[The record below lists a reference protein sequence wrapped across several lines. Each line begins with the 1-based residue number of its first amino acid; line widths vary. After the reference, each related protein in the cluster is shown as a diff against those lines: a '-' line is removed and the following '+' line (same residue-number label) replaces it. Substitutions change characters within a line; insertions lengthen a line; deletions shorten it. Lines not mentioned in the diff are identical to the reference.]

1 MLCEGDVREKYQKT
15 EKYILKTIKM
25 KKMLLSALA
34 LLAWGF
40 TSDVQAQTEA
50 SQTLPMDKEIRQG
63 VLSNGLKYYIRHN
76 EKPKGMAEFYIVHDV
91 GAIQEDDNQQGLAHF
106 LEHMA
111 FNGTKNYPGKSMI
124 EYLEK
129 VGVKFG
135 ANLNAFTSWD
145 LTQYYMTD
153 VPVAR
158 EGVVDSTLMVLHDW
172 SHFINLDPKEIDSE
186 RGVIQ
191 EELRTRDGA
200 SWRAQI
206 KMLKALGKG
215 TLYAERNLIGYL
227 DGLAGFTYDD
237 LRQFYDKWYRPDYQA
252 IVVVGDIDVDKIEQ
266 KIATIMADIPAP
278 AADAAKKDVIVI
290 PDNDEPIVSINV
302 DPEMQQSNLM
312 MFYKSQ
318 AMPKQMKN
326 TITYEMIS
334 ILKSYISSMINERL
348 SDIARKPNAP
358 FISAGFSPASSFG
371 ICSTLEVTSGQV
383 LTQDGKLMD
392 GYKALLVE
400 MERMRRYGFTESEY
414 ERAKNNMNSAL
425 DNQYQS
431 RDDREHSHFA
441 ERCIDNFREG
451 TPLYDIETEYQL
463 DKQLV
468 EAITLESINQA
479 IKQMYDPLKNL
490 VIVVNS
496 PKKDGVAV
504 PTEAEL
510 VEALKAAVAAEVE
523 AFKDNVVKE
532 PLIQDESKLKGS
544 PVKKEAFNEAMGTT
558 EWTLAN
564 GVKVV
569 IKQTPYEADAIYL
582 EAVSDGGAAI
592 FADEDYYSAQMLGS
606 VMSMS
611 GISKFSASDLRKQ
624 LSGKQAQAGASAGAY
639 LHAVEGSAALK
650 DVETMFQ
657 LMYLNFTAP
666 RFSEDD
672 FQTLMN
678 RYNAMLANQ
687 MTNPDFIFSQ
697 QLQKT
702 LYGDNY
708 RRQQLTPELLGAIKL
723 ERMADIHS
731 RLFGNAKDFRFTIY
745 GNMSPEELK
754 PLVEKYVGSLPVAK
768 KVTNKFT
775 DDKVREV
782 KGVENDFTA
791 KMEQPKVS
799 VFVGFSGDYKY
810 DVKNSVTLTYL
821 SQALSNRYLKSIR
834 EEKGGTYGVS
844 VRGSH
849 YTRPAQSFLMQISF
863 DTNEQMADEL
873 TSIVLAEIEK
883 IAAEG
888 PLKEDMDKTREFL
901 LKDYK
906 KNVELNGWW
915 SRTLTAYYD
924 FGVDNVN
931 DYEAAVNGVTADDV
945 KALAKR
951 MLDEKSMVKV
961 IMRPEK

>member
-1 MLCEGDVREKYQKT
+1 
-15 EKYILKTIKM
+15 M
-25 KKMLLSALA
+25 KKLLFAVVA
-34 LLAWGF
+34 LLLGA
-40 TSDVQAQTEA
+40 TSVQAQMDA
-50 SQTLPMDKEIRQG
+50 SQPLPVDKEIRQG
-63 VLSNGLKYYIRHN
+63 VLPNGLTYFVRHN
-76 EKPKGMAEFYIVHDV
+76 EKPKGMANFYIVHDV

-111 FNGTKNYPGKSMI
+111 FNGTKTYPGKSMI

-129 VGVKFG
+129 IGVKFG

-145 LTQYYMTD
+145 LTQYYMED

-158 EGVVDSTLMVLHDW
+158 ESVIDSTLMVLHDW

-186 RGVIQ
+186 RGVIK

-227 DGLAGFTYDD
+227 EGLESFTYDD
-237 LRQFYDKWYRPDYQA
+237 IRAFYDKWYRPDYQA
-252 IVVVGDIDVDKIEQ
+252 VVVVGDIDVDKVEQ
-266 KIATIMADIPAP
+266 KIKSMMADIPAP

-312 MFYKSQ
+312 MLYKSQ
-318 AMPKQMKN
+318 AMPKQMNN
-326 TITYEMIS
+326 TLTYEMIS

-348 SDIARKPNAP
+348 SDIARKPDAP

-371 ICSTLEVTSGQV
+371 ICSTLETTVGQV
-383 LTQDGKLMD
+383 MTQDGKLMD

-400 MERMRRYGFTESEY
+400 MERMRRYGFTEGEY

-431 RDDREHSHFA
+431 RDDREHTHFA
-441 ERCIDNFREG
+441 ERCIDHFRLG

-463 DKQLV
+463 DKQLT
-468 EAITLESINQA
+468 EAITLETINQA
-479 IKQMYDPLKNL
+479 VKQMYEPLKNL

-504 PTEAEL
+504 PTETEL
-510 VEALKAAVAAEVE
+510 VEALKAAVAAEIE
-523 AFKDNVVKE
+523 PFKDNVVKV
-532 PLIQDESKLKGS
+532 PLIENEAALKGS
-544 PVKKEAFNEAMGTT
+544 SVKKETLNEAMGTT
-558 EWTLAN
+558 EWTLKN
-564 GVKVV
+564 GIKVV
-569 IKQTPYEADAIYL
+569 VKQTPYEADAIYL
-582 EAVSDGGAAI
+582 QAVSEGGAAI
-592 FADEDYYSAQMLGS
+592 FADEDYYSAQMLGG

-611 GISKFSASDLRKQ
+611 GISQFSASDLRKQ
-624 LSGKQAQAGASAGAY
+624 LSGKQARVAASAGSY

-657 LMYLNFTAP
+657 LMYLHFTAP

-708 RRQQLTPELLGAIKL
+708 RRQQLTPELLQSIKL

-810 DVKNSVTLTYL
+810 DIKNAVALTYL

-873 TSIVLAEIEK
+873 TAIVIAEIEK

-961 IMRPEK
+961 VMRPEK

>member
-1 MLCEGDVREKYQKT
+1 
-15 EKYILKTIKM
+15 M
-25 KKMLLSALA
+25 KKLLFAVVALILGA
-34 LLAWGF
+34 
-40 TSDVQAQTEA
+40 TSVQAQMDA
-50 SQTLPMDKEIRQG
+50 SQPLPVDKEIRQG
-63 VLSNGLKYYIRHN
+63 VLPNGLTYFVRHN
-76 EKPKGMAEFYIVHDV
+76 EKPKGMANFYIVHDV

-111 FNGTKNYPGKSMI
+111 FNGTKTYPGKSMI

-129 VGVKFG
+129 IGVKFG

-145 LTQYYMTD
+145 LTQYYMED

-158 EGVVDSTLMVLHDW
+158 ESVIDSTLMVLHDW
-172 SHFINLDPKEIDSE
+172 SHFITLDEKEIDSE
-186 RGVIQ
+186 RGVIK
-191 EELRTRDGA
+191 EELRTRDNA
-200 SWRAQI
+200 QWRSTI
-206 KMLKALGKG
+206 EMLKALGKG

-227 DGLAGFTYDD
+227 EGLESFTYDD
-237 LRQFYDKWYRPDYQA
+237 IRAFYDKWYRPDYQA
-252 IVVVGDIDVDKIEQ
+252 VVVVGDIDVDKVEQ
-266 KIATIMADIPAP
+266 KIKSMMADIPAP
-278 AADAAKKDVIVI
+278 AADAAKKDVIVV
-290 PDNDEPIVSINV
+290 PDNDEPIVSIFT
-302 DPEMQQSNLM
+302 DPEMQRSQLQIY
-312 MFYKSQ
+312 YKSQ
-318 AMPKQMKN
+318 AMPKQMNN
-326 TITYEMIS
+326 TLAYEVKQ
-334 ILKSYISSMINERL
+334 ILTSYISAMFNERL
-348 SDIARKPNAP
+348 SDIARKPDAP
-358 FISAGFSPASSFG
+358 FISAGFSPATSVG
-371 ICSTLEVTSGQV
+371 ICPTLETTVGQV
-383 LTQDGKLMD
+383 MTQDGKLMT
-392 GYKALLVE
+392 GYKALLTE
-400 MERMRRYGFTESEY
+400 MERVRRYGFTEGEY
-414 ERAKNNMNSAL
+414 ERAKNNMLSAL
-425 DNQYQS
+425 ESQYNS
-431 RDDREHSHFA
+431 RDDREHATFA
-441 ERCIDNFREG
+441 ERCIDHFREG
-451 TPLYDIETEYQL
+451 TPLYDAETEYQL
-463 DKQLV
+463 DKQLA
-468 EAITLESINQA
+468 EAITLDAINQTV
-479 IKQMYDPLKNL
+479 KQMYDPLKNA
-490 VIVVNS
+490 VIIVNS
-496 PKKDGVAV
+496 PAKDGVAV

-510 VEALKAAVAAEVE
+510 VETLKATVAAEIE
-523 AFKDNVVKE
+523 AFKDNVVKV
-532 PLIQDESKLKGS
+532 PLIEDEAALKGS
-544 PVKKEAFNEAMGTT
+544 PVKKETFNEAMGTT
-558 EWTLAN
+558 EWTLKN
-564 GVKVV
+564 GIKVV
-569 IKQTPYEADAIYL
+569 VKQTPYEADAIYL
-582 EAVSDGGAAI
+582 EAVSEGGAAI
-592 FADEDYYSAQMLGS
+592 FGDEDYYSAQMLGS

-697 QLQKT
+697 ERQKT
-702 LYGDNY
+702 LYGNNY

-723 ERMADIHS
+723 ERMGDIHS

-810 DVKNSVTLTYL
+810 DIKNAVTLTYL

-873 TSIVLAEIEK
+873 TAIVIAEIEK

-931 DYEAAVNGVTADDV
+931 DYEAAVNGVTSDDV

>member
-1 MLCEGDVREKYQKT
+1 
-15 EKYILKTIKM
+15 M
-25 KKMLLSALA
+25 KRLLFSALA
-34 LLAWGF
+34 LLMLGF
-40 TSDVQAQTEA
+40 ASDVQAQAEA
-50 SQTLPMDKEIRQG
+50 SQMLPMDKEIRQG
-63 VLSNGLKYYIRHN
+63 VLSNGLTYYIRHN

-111 FNGTKNYPGKSMI
+111 FNGTKNFPGKSMI

-172 SHFINLDPKEIDSE
+172 SHFITLDPKEIDSE

-252 IVVVGDIDVDKIEQ
+252 VVVVGDIDVDEIEK

-278 AADAAKKDVIVI
+278 AADAAQKEVIVI

-318 AMPKQMKN
+318 AMPKQMNN

-371 ICSTLEVTSGQV
+371 ICSTLEVSQGRV
-383 LTQDGKLMD
+383 MTQDGKLME

-463 DKQLV
+463 DKQLT

-479 IKQMYDPLKNL
+479 VKQMYDPLKNL

-504 PTEAEL
+504 PTETEL
-510 VEALKAAVAAEVE
+510 VEALKAAVTAEVE

-532 PLIQDESKLKGS
+532 PLIEDESKLKGS

-592 FADEDYYSAQMLGS
+592 FADEDFYTAQMLGS

-624 LSGKQAQAGASAGAY
+624 LSGKQAEAGASAGAY

-650 DVETMFQ
+650 DAETMFQ

-672 FQTLMN
+672 FQVLMN

-708 RRQQLTPELLGAIKL
+708 RRQQLTPELLGTIKL
-723 ERMADIHS
+723 ERMGDIHS

-768 KVTNKFT
+768 RLPTSSPT
-775 DDKVREV
+775 
-782 KGVENDFTA
+782 
-791 KMEQPKVS
+791 
-799 VFVGFSGDYKY
+799 
-810 DVKNSVTLTYL
+810 
-821 SQALSNRYLKSIR
+821 IR
-834 EEKGGTYGVS
+834 CARLRV
-844 VRGSH
+844 
-849 YTRPAQSFLMQISF
+849 
-863 DTNEQMADEL
+863 
-873 TSIVLAEIEK
+873 
-883 IAAEG
+883 
-888 PLKEDMDKTREFL
+888 
-901 LKDYK
+901 
-906 KNVELNGWW
+906 
-915 SRTLTAYYD
+915 
-924 FGVDNVN
+924 
-931 DYEAAVNGVTADDV
+931 
-945 KALAKR
+945 
-951 MLDEKSMVKV
+951 
-961 IMRPEK
+961 

>member
-1 MLCEGDVREKYQKT
+1 
-15 EKYILKTIKM
+15 M
-25 KKMLLSALA
+25 KKLLFAVVALILGA
-34 LLAWGF
+34 
-40 TSDVQAQTEA
+40 TSVQAQMDA
-50 SQTLPMDKEIRQG
+50 SQPLPIDKEIRQG
-63 VLSNGLKYYIRHN
+63 VLPNGLTYYIRHN

-252 IVVVGDIDVDKIEQ
+252 VVVVGDIDVDKVEQ
-266 KIATIMADIPAP
+266 KIKTMMADIPAP

-318 AMPKQMKN
+318 AMPKQMNN

-334 ILKSYISSMINERL
+334 ILKSYISAMINERL
-348 SDIARKPNAP
+348 SDISRKPNAP
-358 FISAGFSPASSFG
+358 FISAGFSPAQSFG
-371 ICSTLEVTSGQV
+371 ICSTLEVSQGRV
-383 LTQDGKLMD
+383 MTQDGKLME

-414 ERAKNNMNSAL
+414 ERAKNNMLAAL

-441 ERCIDNFREG
+441 ERCIDHFRLG

-463 DKQLV
+463 DKQLA
-468 EAITLESINQA
+468 EAISLEAINQSV
-479 IKQMYDPLKNL
+479 KQMYEPLKNL

-532 PLIQDESKLKGS
+532 PLISDESQLKGS
-544 PVKKEAFNEAMGTT
+544 PVKKEKVNEVMGTT
-558 EWTLAN
+558 EWTLKN
-564 GVKVV
+564 GINVV
-569 IKQTPYEADAIYL
+569 IKQTPYEADAVYL
-582 EAVSDGGAAI
+582 EAVSEGGAAI
-592 FADEDYYSAQMLGS
+592 FADEDYYSAQMLGG
-606 VMSMS
+606 VMSTS

-624 LSGKQAQAGASAGAY
+624 LSGKQARVAASAGSY
-639 LHAVEGSAALK
+639 LHAVEGSSTLK

-657 LMYLNFTAP
+657 LMYLHFTAP

-708 RRQQLTPELLGAIKL
+708 RRQQLTPELLGTIKL

-810 DVKNSVTLTYL
+810 DIKNAVTLTYL

-844 VRGSH
+844 VRGSN
-849 YTRPAQSFLMQISF
+849 YTRPAQSFLMQIAF

-873 TSIVLAEIEK
+873 TAIVVAEIEK

-901 LKDYK
+901 LKDFK

-915 SRTLTAYYD
+915 SRTLQAYYTY
-924 FGVDNVN
+924 GVDTLN

-961 IMRPEK
+961 VMRPEK

>member
-1 MLCEGDVREKYQKT
+1 M
-15 EKYILKTIKM
+15 KM
-25 KKMLLSALA
+25 KKLLFAVVALILGA
-34 LLAWGF
+34 
-40 TSDVQAQTEA
+40 TSVQAQMDA
-50 SQTLPMDKEIRQG
+50 SQPLPIDKEIRQG
-63 VLSNGLKYYIRHN
+63 VLPNGLTYYIRHN

-252 IVVVGDIDVDKIEQ
+252 VVVVGDIDVDKVEQ
-266 KIATIMADIPAP
+266 KIKTMMADIPAP

-318 AMPKQMKN
+318 AMPKQMNN

-334 ILKSYISSMINERL
+334 ILKSYISAMINERL
-348 SDIARKPNAP
+348 SDISRKPNAP
-358 FISAGFSPASSFG
+358 FISAGFSPAQSFG
-371 ICSTLEVTSGQV
+371 ICSTLEVSQGRV
-383 LTQDGKLMD
+383 MTQDGKLME

-414 ERAKNNMNSAL
+414 ERAKNNMLAAL

-441 ERCIDNFREG
+441 ERCIDHFRLG

-463 DKQLV
+463 DKQLA
-468 EAITLESINQA
+468 EAISLEAINQSV
-479 IKQMYDPLKNL
+479 KQMYEPLKNL

-532 PLIQDESKLKGS
+532 PLISDESQLKGS
-544 PVKKEAFNEAMGTT
+544 PVKKEKVNEVMGTT
-558 EWTLAN
+558 EWTLKN
-564 GVKVV
+564 GINVV
-569 IKQTPYEADAIYL
+569 IKQTPYEADAVYL
-582 EAVSDGGAAI
+582 EAVSEGGAAI
-592 FADEDYYSAQMLGS
+592 FADEDYYSAQMLGG
-606 VMSMS
+606 VMSTS

-624 LSGKQAQAGASAGAY
+624 LSGKQARVAASAGSY
-639 LHAVEGSAALK
+639 LHAVEGSSTLK

-657 LMYLNFTAP
+657 LMYLHFTAP

-708 RRQQLTPELLGAIKL
+708 RRQQLTPELLQSIKL

-810 DVKNSVTLTYL
+810 DIKNAVTLTYL

-873 TSIVLAEIEK
+873 TSIVVAEIEK

-901 LKDYK
+901 LKDFK

-915 SRTLTAYYD
+915 SRTLQAYYTY
-924 FGVDNVN
+924 GVDTLN

-961 IMRPEK
+961 VMRPEK

>member
-1 MLCEGDVREKYQKT
+1 
-15 EKYILKTIKM
+15 M
-25 KKMLLSALA
+25 KKLLLSALA
-34 LLAWGF
+34 LLMLGF
-40 TSDVQAQTEA
+40 ASDVQAQAEA

-63 VLSNGLKYYIRHN
+63 VLSNGLTYYIRHN

-111 FNGTKNYPGKSMI
+111 FNGTKNFPGKSMI

-172 SHFINLDPKEIDSE
+172 SHFITLDPKEIDSE

-252 IVVVGDIDVDKIEQ
+252 VVVVGDIDVDEIEK

-278 AADAAKKDVIVI
+278 AADAAQKEVIVI

-318 AMPKQMKN
+318 AMPKQMNN

-371 ICSTLEVTSGQV
+371 ICSTLEVSQGRV
-383 LTQDGKLMD
+383 MTQDGKLME

-463 DKQLV
+463 DKQLT

-479 IKQMYDPLKNL
+479 VKQMYDPLKNL

-504 PTEAEL
+504 PTETEL

-523 AFKDNVVKE
+523 AFKDNVVKV
-532 PLIQDESKLKGS
+532 PLIENEAALKGS
-544 PVKKEAFNEAMGTT
+544 PVKKEAFNEAIGTT

-582 EAVSDGGAAI
+582 EAVSYGGAAI
-592 FADEDYYSAQMLGS
+592 FGDEDYYSAQMLGS

-611 GISKFSASDLRKQ
+611 GISQFSASDLRKQ
-624 LSGKQAQAGASAGAY
+624 LSGKQAHVGASAGPY

-650 DVETMFQ
+650 DAETMFQ

-672 FQTLMN
+672 FQVLMN

-697 QLQKT
+697 ERQKT
-702 LYGDNY
+702 LYGNNY

-723 ERMADIHS
+723 ERMGDIHS

-775 DDKVREV
+775 DDNVREV
-782 KGVENDFTA
+782 KGVENNFTA

-810 DVKNSVTLTYL
+810 DVKNSVALTYL

-873 TSIVLAEIEK
+873 TAIVVAEIEK

-924 FGVDNVN
+924 YGVDMLN

>member
-1 MLCEGDVREKYQKT
+1 
-15 EKYILKTIKM
+15 M
-25 KKMLLSALA
+25 KRLLLSALA
-34 LLAWGF
+34 LLMLGF
-40 TSDVQAQTEA
+40 ASDVQAQAEA
-50 SQTLPMDKEIRQG
+50 SQTLPVDKEIRQG
-63 VLSNGLKYYIRHN
+63 VLSNGLTYYIRHN

-111 FNGTKNYPGKSMI
+111 FNGTKNFPGKSMI

-172 SHFINLDPKEIDSE
+172 SHFITLDPKEIDSE

-252 IVVVGDIDVDKIEQ
+252 VVVVGDIDVDEIEK

-278 AADAAKKDVIVI
+278 AADAAQKEVIVI

-318 AMPKQMKN
+318 AMPKQMNN

-371 ICSTLEVTSGQV
+371 ICSTLEVSQGRV
-383 LTQDGKLMD
+383 MTQDGKLME

-463 DKQLV
+463 DKQLA

-479 IKQMYDPLKNL
+479 VKQMYDPLKNL

-532 PLIQDESKLKGS
+532 PLIEDESKLKGS
-544 PVKKEAFNEAMGTT
+544 PVKKEAFNETMGTT

-582 EAVSDGGAAI
+582 EAVSYGGAAI
-592 FADEDYYSAQMLGS
+592 FGDEDYYSAQMLGS

-611 GISKFSASDLRKQ
+611 GISQFSASDLRKQ
-624 LSGKQAQAGASAGAY
+624 LSGKQAHVGASAGPY
-639 LHAVEGSAALK
+639 LHAVEGSSTLK

-697 QLQKT
+697 ERQKT
-702 LYGDNY
+702 LYGNNY

-782 KGVENDFTA
+782 KGVEKDFTA

-810 DVKNSVTLTYL
+810 DVKNSVALTYL

-873 TSIVLAEIEK
+873 TAIVIAEIEK

-924 FGVDNVN
+924 YGVDMLN